1 MQISISEISVSAPSV
16 FAMNAARLRFDI
28 KRLLPNEKGWHV
40 STLLNLSAIKKY
52 KWGTKCLVKAYH
64 FKTSAK
70 LMKVSSSFI
79 FELFS
84 LKKGCLFVYFML
96 L

>member
-1 MQISISEISVSAPSV
+1 MSKS
-16 FAMNAARLRFDI
+16 
-28 KRLLPNEKGWHV
+28 
-40 STLLNLSAIKKY
+40 
-52 KWGTKCLVKAYH
+52 LVKAYH
-64 FKTSAK
+64 FETSAK

>member
-1 MQISISEISVSAPSV
+1 MILQTTQKEQKYI
-16 FAMNAARLRFDI
+16 NNTY
-28 KRLLPNEKGWHV
+28 LLPNEKGWHV

>member
-1 MQISISEISVSAPSV
+1 MKDQIILQTTPKEQKSI
-16 FAMNAARLRFDI
+16 NNTY
-28 KRLLPNEKGWHV
+28 LLPNEKGWHV
-40 STLLNLSAIKKY
+40 GTLLNLSAIKKY

-64 FKTSAK
+64 LKTSAK

-84 LKKGCLFVYFML
+84 PKKGCLFVYFML